1 MTIERRVQEKTGH
14 ARTCNVMSGIALP
27 GKAVG
32 MAVYFDPAGV
42 CLDAASPEDIIPDT
56 GGIQLVQRW
65 LCRVFVV
72 LRIAVAAHKV
82 LWRVRRELDEHVLL
96 CAGNVDRDRRKLRA
110 VDRVCITSVPRAHR
124 GRSGPFLLRRVHCGE
139 GKDGRWVD
147 GGKILCFYVA
157 LIRFSALQLRAENRG
172 CERTRLGRAMAGMGA
187 AWRGSPSD
195 VIGSSRRQP
204 GALPI
209 CVAVLLILW
218 VGAPGAGAFKFVYIP
233 CEQDQP
239 MEEWCLTPRG
249 QDDEIG
255 CLTQR
260 LQEWYG
266 KRGLTEEQR
275 AHFKE
280 QVRFH
285 MQQKNPEQKTAELL
299 EPKDPA
305 IADVS
310 DRILSHESVEI
321 VTVLPPMSRFG
332 YVSVSLYVD
341 DKGVAR
347 GLPLNHRATSLLETV
362 STRKGP
368 ILGDAFVAR
377 TYDNE
382 ADEVCGFIRLDL
394 GVADI
399 SSSAG
404 WVHRFVCDCVCVCVC
419 VCCLFV
425 SIVSTWVLLRCR
437 RRAGYMREG
446 IDSMCVYMRAG
457 QGVPGAEAA

>member
-1 MTIERRVQEKTGH
+1 M
-14 ARTCNVMSGIALP
+14 
-27 GKAVG
+27 
-32 MAVYFDPAGV
+32 
-42 CLDAASPEDIIPDT
+42 
-56 GGIQLVQRW
+56 
-65 LCRVFVV
+65 
-72 LRIAVAAHKV
+72 
-82 LWRVRRELDEHVLL
+82 
-96 CAGNVDRDRRKLRA
+96 
-110 VDRVCITSVPRAHR
+110 
-124 GRSGPFLLRRVHCGE
+124 
-139 GKDGRWVD
+139 
-147 GGKILCFYVA
+147 
-157 LIRFSALQLRAENRG
+157 RAESKG
-172 CERTRLGRAMAGMGA
+172 CERTRLGRAKAGMGA
-187 AWRGSPSD
+187 AWRGSTSD
-195 VIGSSRRQP
+195 LIGSSRRQS
-204 GALPI
+204 GALPF
-209 CVAVLLILW
+209 CVAVLLVLW
-218 VGAPGAGAFKFVYIP
+218 AGAPGAGAFKFVYIP

-299 EPKDPA
+299 EPKDPT

-382 ADEVCGFIRLDL
+382 ADEVSGFIRLDL

-404 WVHRFVCDCVCVCVC
+404 WVQICVV
-419 VCCLFV
+419 
-425 SIVSTWVLLRCR
+425 IV
-437 RRAGYMREG
+437 
-446 IDSMCVYMRAG
+446 
-457 QGVPGAEAA
+457 